1 MSATLQG
8 WWRQLVVRLLG
19 APGTTV
25 RRLALGV
32 LGIGLLALL
41 LQGVAPFVW
50 MGRDKGGPVGGLAR
64 EIRTVALALAAVPP
78 AQRPALATEL
88 RAAGFD
94 IAPATPA
101 QLAALPAAPTEA
113 EAWFN
118 PVQRWL
124 GPDHAVRFERGGD
137 DGHRLVVT
145 LPPLDGVRWRVA
157 RQLDFASSGAVPR
170 AATDGP
176 QGPRARP
183 PPPPSADA
191 RGGFSRGLGTPPFF
205 VPWASVMW
213 LVALAAVLFAVQA
226 VAVRAVAR
234 PLQDLAEQLDRQQH
248 PTDAEV
254 GPLRLSASAGQEL
267 HQFVDRF
274 NQLVGRVQASQRDRR
289 ALLAGVSHDLRTPL
303 ARLRLRVETQ
313 LEGAVAA
320 GLEADLTALEHIV
333 NQFLAYVQG
342 ESAPRL
348 GALKPLPATVA
359 RGVAQAQAAGQPLKA
374 PALPATPSARPCLLP
389 EQAVERVLSN
399 LIDNALAHGQPPV
412 GVAVDVAD
420 DGAWTLRV
428 SDGGPGMTPAQFEAA
443 CQPFV
448 RLDSTRSDL
457 GHCGLG
463 LAIVAQMA
471 RHLNAELAC
480 VPARPGQPFAIELR
494 GRPTDA
500 A

>member
-1 MSATLQG
+1 MSATLRG

-41 LQGVAPFVW
+41 LQGLAPFVW
-50 MGRDKGGPVGGLAR
+50 MGRDKGGPVNGLAR
-64 EIRTVALALAAVPP
+64 EIHTVALALSAVPP
-78 AQRPALATEL
+78 DARPALALRLQEAGVEL
-88 RAAGFD
+88 TRLPGGAPKAA
-94 IAPATPA
+94 
-101 QLAALPAAPTEA
+101 A
-113 EAWFN
+113 EAAERDPWFN

-124 GPDHAVRFERGGD
+124 GPDYRVRMTRGEGPPQLVVQLPPMDGERWQLVRRFEGG
-137 DGHRLVVT
+137 
-145 LPPLDGVRWRVA
+145 
-157 RQLDFASSGAVPR
+157 
-170 AATDGP
+170 GP
-176 QGPRARP
+176 GPRQARAPSGLGGEAP
-183 PPPPSADA
+183 PAPPEGG
-191 RGGFSRGLGTPPFF
+191 RGSLGRGIGTPPFF
-205 VPWASVMW
+205 IPWGSVLW

-234 PLQDLAEQLDRQQH
+234 PLQDLAEQLDRQH
-248 PTDAEV
+248 PQTDAEV
-254 GPLRLSASAGQEL
+254 QPLRLDAGAGQEL

-274 NQLVGRVQASQRDRR
+274 NRLAERVQAAQRERR

-313 LEGAVAA
+313 LEGPVVAS
-320 GLEADLTALEHIV
+320 LEADLMAIEHIV

-348 GALKPLPATVA
+348 GALQPLPATVA
-359 RGVAQAQAAGQPLKA
+359 RVVAQAQAAGQPLKA
-374 PALPATPSARPCLLP
+374 PVLPTTPSARPCLLP

-428 SDGGPGMTPAQFEAA
+428 SDGGAGMTPAQFEGA

-494 GRPTDA
+494 GRPSEA

>member
-1 MSATLQG
+1 MSRTLTA
-8 WWRQLVVRLLG
+8 WWRHIVVRLLG

-41 LQGVAPFVW
+41 LQGLAPFFWV
-50 MGRDKGGPVGGLAR
+50 GRDKGGPVNGLAR
-64 EIRTVALALAAVPP
+64 EIQTVALALSVVPP
-78 AQRPALATEL
+78 EARPGLALRLQEAGIEL
-88 RAAGFD
+88 TR
-94 IAPATPA
+94 
-101 QLAALPAAPTEA
+101 LPADVPPPEVDATDRDH
-113 EAWFN
+113 WFN

-124 GPDHAVRFERGGD
+124 GPEYAVRMTRGEGAPRLEVQLPTMDGEHWQLVRRFEGGD
-137 DGHRLVVT
+137 PGPMQARV
-145 LPPLDGVRWRVA
+145 PP
-157 RQLDFASSGAVPR
+157 
-170 AATDGP
+170 GP
-176 QGPRARP
+176 GGEARP
-183 PPPPSADA
+183 APPDGDRASL
-191 RGGFSRGLGTPPFF
+191 GRGLGRPPFF
-205 VPWASVMW
+205 VPWGTVLW

-234 PLQDLAEQLDRQQH
+234 PLQDLAEQLDRQH
-248 PTDAEV
+248 PQTDAEV
-254 GPLRLSASAGQEL
+254 QPLRLDAGAGQEL

-274 NQLVGRVQASQRDRR
+274 NRLAERVQAAQRERR

-313 LEGAVAA
+313 LEGPVVAS
-320 GLEADLTALEHIV
+320 LEADLMAIEHIV

-342 ESAPRL
+342 EAAPRL
-348 GALKPLPATVA
+348 GAPQPLLATVA
-359 RGVAQAQAAGQPLKA
+359 RVVAQAQQAGQAVQA
-374 PALPATPSARPCLLP
+374 PQLPATPSARPCLLP

-428 SDGGPGMTPAQFEAA
+428 SDGGAGMTPAQFEAA

-448 RLDSTRSDL
+448 RLDSTRSHL